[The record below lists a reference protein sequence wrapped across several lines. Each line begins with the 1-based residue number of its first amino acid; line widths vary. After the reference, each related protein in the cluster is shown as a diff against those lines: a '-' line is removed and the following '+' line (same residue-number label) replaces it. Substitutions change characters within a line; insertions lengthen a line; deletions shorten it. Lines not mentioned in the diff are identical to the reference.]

1 MKFVKWM
8 VYNAMF
14 KTIGLKVAKL
24 VIGLFV
30 CSIGIVMTINAN
42 LGMQPWDVLH
52 QGLSNKL
59 GITIGTATIIVAAL
73 TMIADFVFGDNIG
86 WGTVANMVLVGLFMD
101 MIIYSG
107 YIPTSSSLVSGLTLL
122 IGGLIVLS
130 FGMVLYMDSGLGSG
144 PRDGLMVCLQKKTG
158 KSANVVK
165 VTMDITALAI
175 GILLGGKVGIGTI
188 ISAFGLGLAIKVVF
202 KACRFDGTKVENRYI
217 IDDIRYIKRVS
228 EHFIK

>member
-1 MKFVKWM
+1 MDGV
-8 VYNAMF
+8 NAMF
-14 KTIGLKVAKL
+14 KTIGSKVAKL
-24 VIGLFV
+24 VIGLFI

-107 YIPTSSSLVSGLTLL
+107 YIPTSSSLVSGLALL

-165 VTMDITALAI
+165 VTMDISALAI

-202 KACRFDGTKVENRYI
+202 KACRLSLI
-217 IDDIRYIKRVS
+217 HI
-228 EHFIK
+228 

>member
-1 MKFVKWM
+1 MLNRYSYDNKCKFR
-8 VYNAMF
+8 YA
-14 KTIGLKVAKL
+14 T
-24 VIGLFV
+24 
-30 CSIGIVMTINAN
+30 
-42 LGMQPWDVLH
+42 LGCPSS
-52 QGLSNKL
+52 GLSNKL

-107 YIPTSSSLVSGLTLL
+107 YIPTSSSLVSGLALL

-165 VTMDITALAI
+165 VTMDISALVI

-217 IDDIRYIKRVS
+217 IDDIRYVKRVS